1 MTLSGTKRY
10 SDKSGEYY
18 LKNILSNSKKNIAKK
33 LQFTNHKSQDYDCK
47 KNKIIQNK
55 QLESFLTPIPM
66 NPKKSIIKNNY
77 DKKALNNAQKT
88 AVFLRRVEYSSKMRK
103 NTQNKKIN
111 PDFLRKIIIIQKWW
125 KTLYLI
131 ILLQKNIRGFLS
143 RTKLIESL
151 EKQESFINMLL
162 LIDYLHKKI
171 VFKRF
176 LKKLV
181 KGDKK
186 YCLKNLNK
194 ILSKVNMRIYIKK
207 WENIS
212 LKENKDILI
221 CKLKNCFVHWKKNVD
236 KFTIVKSIL
245 KNYKNNN
252 NNDLIFSS
260 FKKFKEIIEKRG
272 ILKSLILFK
281 KENLNNPKII
291 KSKNNN
297 KTKNSKNL
305 KVEKKEN
312 PKNNIEKRNKVE
324 KESEKEEP
332 KKSKKT
338 LVFLFKK
345 KHQINNIPNDNVN
358 QTELFIEEN
367 NFINENYEMML
378 FKNKRNSVKNFDNP
392 LKKKFKEIKTKD
404 INEMKVV
411 SSREKNNDLLNMN
424 KTFTNVKLDKINET
438 DIRKKKRKKIINEEK
453 IDNKK
458 NKNNMIKKE
467 NNKII
472 KNSNKESNSKAY
484 LNNLNKELENI
495 KNENIIIDPPFQ
507 DILKENTQASIKEK
521 EENLKLLSKNKEDE
535 IFNKNE
541 EFNKMLEQ
549 DKLIEFETINI
560 LDDDIYFKNNIDEKN
575 NNEENKNEKKKIKEV
590 VITFDKKINNDFN
603 FDINKIEENQNKE
616 INNLEKV
623 ENTLNENLKENNEE
637 LKNKRKDKITSPTL
651 VKKNNILQTTI
662 QFQKPTQNILEL
674 KQKNN
679 LLDKKEEDIEILNI
693 NEEIENISKFKP
705 PSKIKEIV
713 IENLNL
719 NKQNNDFYTGYDNIF
734 INDDNT
740 MTLNHSL
747 SNYNLGHHYLM
758 NTNQNNIYIPN
769 NERFIQCNQNLN
781 NEVFRYPINQI
792 NSYQYRKMQ
801 IPDYQIIDYDN
812 NNNLIHKKTLSSNN
826 LFQYNPPHL
835 NGMTFNKKII
845 NYDTPVNNNNLIN
858 NQNLNNNNPV
868 NQSNLNNKIYMR
880 RVNICPPKN
889 LNKTFQ
895 QQGINSQK

>member
-1 MTLSGTKRY
+1 MKFLIKM
-10 SDKSGEYY
+10 
-18 LKNILSNSKKNIAKK
+18 KN
-33 LQFTNHKSQDYDCK
+33 
-47 KNKIIQNK
+47 
-55 QLESFLTPIPM
+55 
-66 NPKKSIIKNNY
+66 
-77 DKKALNNAQKT
+77 
-88 AVFLRRVEYSSKMRK
+88 
-103 NTQNKKIN
+103 
-111 PDFLRKIIIIQKWW
+111 
-125 KTLYLI
+125 
-131 ILLQKNIRGFLS
+131 
-143 RTKLIESL
+143 
-151 EKQESFINMLL
+151 
-162 LIDYLHKKI
+162 
-171 VFKRF
+171 
-176 LKKLV
+176 
-181 KGDKK
+181 
-186 YCLKNLNK
+186 
-194 ILSKVNMRIYIKK
+194 
-207 WENIS
+207 
-212 LKENKDILI
+212 
-221 CKLKNCFVHWKKNVD
+221 
-236 KFTIVKSIL
+236 
-245 KNYKNNN
+245 
-252 NNDLIFSS
+252 
-260 FKKFKEIIEKRG
+260 
-272 ILKSLILFK
+272 
-281 KENLNNPKII
+281 
-291 KSKNNN
+291 
-297 KTKNSKNL
+297 
-305 KVEKKEN
+305 
-312 PKNNIEKRNKVE
+312 
-324 KESEKEEP
+324 
-332 KKSKKT
+332 
-338 LVFLFKK
+338 
-345 KHQINNIPNDNVN
+345 
-358 QTELFIEEN
+358 
-367 NFINENYEMML
+367 
-378 FKNKRNSVKNFDNP
+378 
-392 LKKKFKEIKTKD
+392 
-404 INEMKVV
+404 
-411 SSREKNNDLLNMN
+411 
-424 KTFTNVKLDKINET
+424 
-438 DIRKKKRKKIINEEK
+438 
-453 IDNKK
+453 
-458 NKNNMIKKE
+458 
-467 NNKII
+467 
-472 KNSNKESNSKAY
+472 
-484 LNNLNKELENI
+484 
-495 KNENIIIDPPFQ
+495 
-507 DILKENTQASIKEK
+507 
-521 EENLKLLSKNKEDE
+521 
-535 IFNKNE
+535 
-541 EFNKMLEQ
+541 
-549 DKLIEFETINI
+549 NI

-734 INDDNT
+734 INDDNN
-740 MTLNHSL
+740 MILNHSL

-758 NTNQNNIYIPN
+758 NNNQNNIYIPN